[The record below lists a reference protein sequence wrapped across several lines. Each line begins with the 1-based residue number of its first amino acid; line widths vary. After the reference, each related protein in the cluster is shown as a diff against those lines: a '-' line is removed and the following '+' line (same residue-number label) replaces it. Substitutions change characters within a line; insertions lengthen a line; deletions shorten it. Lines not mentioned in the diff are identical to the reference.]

1 MGLASKSLSI
11 FIRDS
16 FLFISN
22 AVVSI
27 ILARSL
33 GPFYL
38 GVWFTLN
45 LLPSY
50 AELFGRIKIDA
61 AAVFFLSK
69 GKYHLNQALPAINL
83 IALFFSLLLVGI
95 YFSFFSELNSFFFK
109 SPPDNIGLL
118 VSLILVQIPIN
129 FLYMNYLYIH
139 IYLEDKKVVN
149 QMAVLR
155 SILSFA
161 LILTIFFINGMRL
174 DILSVI
180 VAMLTGVLSA
190 LVWGIYKSPKHNFI
204 QLNVNILMVKDLL
217 KYGAQLYVGGL
228 FAYLNIYLVQFFVLK
243 FLTPIQ
249 MGYYTVAQQNSL
261 LFQKFTDAI
270 SVFLFPLVSKTN
282 QNTDVVDVTLKA
294 FRTVLLLLM
303 PCLLLA
309 FLFLK
314 PIIMLAYGK
323 NYIESVMPILIIL
336 PGITLSTST
345 SPISIA
351 FQASGKP
358 HLTYISLLVPVLT
371 QFVLLFI
378 LVPLY
383 GINGAAACFSIGC
396 VLTAITQLLIF
407 KYSFV
412 TNDFLKKIKIQKS
425 DYFYIKDFIIY
436 KLLKKT

>member
-11 FIRDS
+11 FVRDS
-16 FLFISN
+16 FLFVSN

-38 GVWFTLN
+38 GIWFTLN

-69 GKYHLNQALPAINL
+69 GKYLLEQALPAINL
-83 IALFFSLLLVGI
+83 IALFFSFLFIGI
-95 YFSFFSELNSFFFK
+95 YFSFFSELNHFFFK

-118 VSLILVQIPIN
+118 VGLILVQIPLN

-139 IYLEDKKVVN
+139 IYLEDKRVVN

-155 SILSFA
+155 SILSFGI
-161 LILTIFFINGMRL
+161 ILAIFFIKRMQL

-180 VAMLTGVLSA
+180 IAMLAGVLSA
-190 LVWGIYKSPKHNFI
+190 LVWGIYKSPKHNFV
-204 QLNVNILMVKDLL
+204 QFNLNMLMVKDLL
-217 KYGAQLYVGGL
+217 KYGAQLYVGGI
-228 FAYLNIYLVQFFVLK
+228 FAYLNIYLVQFFVLR

-270 SVFLFPLVSKTN
+270 SVFFFPLISKSN
-282 QNTDVVDVTLKA
+282 QNTEIVDITLKA
-294 FRTVLLLLM
+294 FRTTLLLLI

-314 PIIMLAYGK
+314 PAIMFTYGK
-323 NYIESVMPILIIL
+323 SYIQSVIPILIIL
-336 PGITLSTST
+336 PGIILSTST

-358 HLTYISLLVPVLT
+358 HLTYLALLVPVLT
-371 QFVLLFI
+371 QLLLLFI
-378 LVPLY
+378 LVPKY

-396 VLTAITQLLIF
+396 VLTAIIQLLIF
-407 KYSFV
+407 KYNFV
-412 TNDFLKKIKIQKS
+412 PKDFLNKIKIQKA
-425 DYFYIKDFIIY
+425 DYIYIKDFFIN